1 MSKTEVTILGAGLA
15 GSEAA
20 WQLARRG
27 IPVRLLEMKPA
38 ELTEAHDSP
47 YFAELVCSNSL
58 RSEKAE
64 TATGLLKLE
73 LAYFNSLI
81 LETARACRVPAGNA
95 LAVDR
100 AAFPRLITERLR
112 EHKLITICEKRV
124 DSLEELG
131 ESYRIVSTGPLT
143 GGPFFDSLERHFGQK
158 KLFFFDAA
166 APLVEGDSIDRRIA
180 FRCDRYNAGQGD
192 GDYLNCPLSKEQYLR
207 FYEALT
213 QAERAE
219 IHDFEKKLLFP
230 GCKPVE
236 DLADEGVDTLRFGPL
251 KPVGIELPEGGEAY
265 ALVQLRQD
273 DFAGSLWNMV
283 GFQTRLKFPEQERVF
298 HLIPGLEKARF
309 ARYGVMHR
317 NSFLN
322 GPELLQGL
330 YQCREDPKLFFA
342 GQMTGVEG
350 YLESAASGLSAALA
364 LAAELGCEDKAMLLP
379 LRGRQT
385 ILGGLAAYVRSP
397 SADFQPMKANFS
409 LLDPLERTEVRA
421 LRQKYGLRRGGRKEK
436 RLAYALR
443 SLEHLGV
450 DDESLMRICEESA
463 GNHET
468 RD

>member
-47 YFAELVCSNSL
+47 YF
-58 RSEKAE
+58 AE

-112 EHKLITICEKRV
+112 EHKLIKICEKRV

-219 IHDFEKKLLFP
+219 IHDFEKKLLFS
-230 GCKPVE
+230 GCKPVD

-450 DDESLMRICEESA
+450 DEESLMRICEESA
-463 GNHET
+463 GNHEP